1 MTRDEAEQ
9 QASTLNREHPD
20 RGIYRWIAREGEDS
34 WQVARVT
41 VPGGVRPGPLHEA
54 VESRPKPD
62 AADPRTSYDRNVG
75 GPWVGP

>member
-1 MTRDEAEQ
+1 M
-9 QASTLNREHPD
+9 
-20 RGIYRWIAREGEDS
+20 AREGEDG
-34 WQVARVT
+34 WQVARIT

-54 VESRPKPD
+54 VESRPQPD